1 MPFVLGR
8 ILESTFV
15 NKRKKDKLAE
25 FANMTELLAEE
36 IKKIKRALSKKP
48 QAKNTKHINFK
59 KLFPLL
65 KYGKVKR

>member
-1 MPFVLGR
+1 
-8 ILESTFV
+8 
-15 NKRKKDKLAE
+15 
-25 FANMTELLAEE
+25 MTELLAEE

>member
-1 MPFVLGR
+1 
-8 ILESTFV
+8 
-15 NKRKKDKLAE
+15 
-25 FANMTELLAEE
+25 MTELLAEE

-48 QAKNTKHINFK
+48 PAKNTKHINFK